1 MATSI
6 VDTLFGVSP
15 ERLQQQRAAAADAQA
30 LAFAKL
36 DPFEKANFAVGRGA
50 SGLAG
55 ALGGALGGQD
65 PELQRVTMRQQIAR
79 QINPNDPATIQQ
91 GIAALQQAGDTEGA
105 MLLNSEFL
113 KMQESAALVAQRN
126 AAASRETKQSVP
138 ADIQVARE
146 LSNLETTAAALEA
159 MEPSPERD
167 QALRT
172 INGQLTNLR
181 ALTAKPGEKGP
192 SFGAEAERLAA
203 AMFENK
209 TFAELTPAQKAEV
222 NAELEKQGLGKAK
235 AGAASFQL
243 PGTKALVD
251 IPGFRAKVQ
260 STIDPQSKTVFAA
273 DNALTNIN
281 DSIDTGNF
289 ASYRAAQVQFA
300 RAISGAGDLS
310 QKELTAAGADPS
322 LLGGTADTI
331 SRLFTS
337 TPTLD
342 TQKKMRSTLQAIK
355 KVSSDKARA
364 EIERQRKIA
373 LRNKEYDPEAVAE
386 ALDFP
391 EFSAAPAAGGGGTL
405 AEQAAALLKSRQ
417 SARPTAGGQ

>member
-1 MATSI
+1 MATI

-15 ERLQQQRAAAADAQA
+15 ERLEQQRAAAADARA

-36 DPFEKANFAVGRGA
+36 DPFQQANFAIGRGA

-79 QINPNDPATIQQ
+79 QINPRDPATIEQ
-91 GIAALQQAGDTEGA
+91 GIAAMQQAGDTEGA
-105 MLLNSEFL
+105 MLLQAEFQ
-113 KMQESAALVAQRN
+113 KMQESAALIAQRN
-126 AAASRETKQSVP
+126 AAANRESKQAVP
-138 ADIQVARE
+138 TDIQVARE
-146 LSNLETTAAALEA
+146 LSNLETTASALEA
-159 MEPSPERD
+159 MDPSPERD

-192 SFGAEAERLAA
+192 SFGAEAERVAA
-203 AMFENK
+203 EMFDNK
-209 TFAELTPAQKAEV
+209 TFAQLTPTQKAAV
-222 NAELEKQGLGKAK
+222 NARINQEARARTPSQT
-235 AGAASFQL
+235 FVM
-243 PGTKALVD
+243 PGDKALVD

-273 DNALTNIN
+273 DNALTNIE
-281 DSIDTGNF
+281 DSINTGNF
-289 ASYRAAQVQFA
+289 SSYRAAQVQFA

-342 TQKKMRSTLQAIK
+342 TQRKMRSTLQAIK
-355 KVSSDKARA
+355 KVSADKANA
-364 EIERQRKIA
+364 EIARQRKIA
-373 LRNKEYDPEAVAE
+373 LRNKDYDSEAVDV

-391 EFSAAPAAGGGGTL
+391 EFQTAPPAAGGGTL
-405 AEQAAALLKSRQ
+405 AEQAAAILKSRQ
-417 SARPTAGGQ
+417 TSRPTAGGQ

>member
-15 ERLQQQRAAAADAQA
+15 ERLEQQRAAAADARA

-36 DPFEKANFAVGRGA
+36 DPFEKANFAIGRGA
-50 SGLAG
+50 YGLAG

-91 GIAALQQAGDTEGA
+91 GIAAMQQAGDTEGA
-105 MLLNSEFL
+105 MLLQAEFQ
-113 KMQESAALVAQRN
+113 KMQESMALIAQRN
-126 AAASRETKQSVP
+126 AAANREAKQSVP
-138 ADIQVARE
+138 TDIQVARE

-181 ALTAKPGEKGP
+181 TLTAKPGEKGP
-192 SFGAEAERLAA
+192 SFGAEAERIAA
-203 AMFENK
+203 EMFDNK
-209 TFAELTPAQKAEV
+209 TFAQLTPTQKAAV
-222 NAELEKQGLGKAK
+222 NARIDAEGRARTPSQT
-235 AGAASFQL
+235 FVL
-243 PGTKALVD
+243 PGDKALVD
-251 IPGFRAKVQ
+251 IPAFRAKVQ
-260 STIDPQSKTVFAA
+260 TTIDPQSKTVFAA
-273 DNALTNIN
+273 DNALTNIE
-281 DSIDTGNF
+281 DSINTGNF

-355 KVSSDKARA
+355 KVSADKAKA
-364 EIERQRKIA
+364 EILRQRKIA
-373 LRNKEYDPEAVAE
+373 LRNKDYDPEAVDA

-391 EFSAAPAAGGGGTL
+391 EFQTAPPAAVATQYATNPTTKERIMSTDGGKTWNPV
-405 AEQAAALLKSRQ
+405 R
-417 SARPTAGGQ
+417 

>member
-1 MATSI
+1 MATI

-15 ERLQQQRAAAADAQA
+15 ERLDRERAAAADARA

-36 DPFEKANFAVGRGA
+36 DPFQQANFAIGRGA

-55 ALGGALGGQD
+55 AIGGALGGQD

-79 QINPNDPATIQQ
+79 QINPSDPATIQQ

-105 MLLNSEFL
+105 MLLNSEFQ
-113 KMQESAALVAQRN
+113 KIQESAALIAQRN
-126 AAASRETKQSVP
+126 AAASRESKQAVP
-138 ADIQVARE
+138 TDIQVARE
-146 LSNLETTAAALEA
+146 LSNLETTASALEA

-192 SFGAEAERLAA
+192 SFGAEAERVAA

-209 TFAELTPAQKAEV
+209 TFAELTPAQKAQV
-222 NAELEKQGLGKAK
+222 NSELEKQSLGKAK

-251 IPGFRAKVQ
+251 IPAFRAKVQ

-273 DNALTNIN
+273 DNALTNIE
-281 DSIDTGNF
+281 DSINTGNF

-310 QKELTAAGADPS
+310 QKELMAAGADPS
-322 LLGGTADTI
+322 LLGGTADAI

-355 KVSSDKARA
+355 KVSADKARK
-364 EIERQRKIA
+364 ELERQRRIA
-373 LRNKEYDPEAVAE
+373 LRTPGYDADAVDA

-391 EFSAAPAAGGGGTL
+391 EFQDAPGGGGTL

-417 SARPTAGGQ
+417 TARPTAGGQ

>member
-1 MATSI
+1 MATI

-15 ERLQQQRAAAADAQA
+15 ERLEQQRAAAADARA
-30 LAFAKL
+30 LAFAQL
-36 DPFEKANFAVGRGA
+36 DPFQQANFAIGRGA

-55 ALGGALGGQD
+55 AIGGALGGQD

-79 QINPNDPATIQQ
+79 QINPSDPATIQQ

-105 MLLNSEFL
+105 MLLQAEFQ
-113 KMQESAALVAQRN
+113 KMQESAALIAQRN
-126 AAASRETKQSVP
+126 AAASRESKQAVP
-138 ADIQVARE
+138 TDIQVARE
-146 LSNLETTAAALEA
+146 LSNLETTASALEA

-167 QALRT
+167 EALRT

-181 ALTAKPGEKGP
+181 SLTGGKGP
-192 SFGAEAERLAA
+192 SFGAEAERVAA
-203 AMFENK
+203 EMFDNK
-209 TFAELTPAQKAEV
+209 TFAQLTPTQKAAV
-222 NAELEKQGLGKAK
+222 NARVDREARARTPSQT
-235 AGAASFQL
+235 FVM
-243 PGTKALVD
+243 PGDKALVD

-273 DNALTNIN
+273 DNALTNIE
-281 DSIDTGNF
+281 DSINTGNF
-289 ASYRAAQVQFA
+289 SSYRAAQVQFA

-342 TQKKMRSTLQAIK
+342 TQRKMRSTLQAIK
-355 KVSSDKARA
+355 KVSADKANA
-364 EIERQRKIA
+364 EIARQRKIA
-373 LRNKEYDPEAVAE
+373 LRNKDYDPEAVDA

-391 EFSAAPAAGGGGTL
+391 EFQTVPPAAVTTQYATNPTTKERIMSTDGGKTWNPV
-405 AEQAAALLKSRQ
+405 R
-417 SARPTAGGQ
+417 

>member
-15 ERLQQQRAAAADAQA
+15 ERLERERAAAADAQA
-30 LAFAKL
+30 LEFAKL
-36 DPFEKANFAVGRGA
+36 DPFQRANFAIGRGA
-50 SGLAG
+50 NMLAG

-65 PELQRVTMRQQIAR
+65 PELQRVTMRQQVAR

-91 GIAALQQAGDTEGA
+91 GIVALQQAGDAEGA
-105 MLLNSEFL
+105 LLLNSEYL

-126 AAASRETKQSVP
+126 AAANREAKQSVP
-138 ADIQVARE
+138 TDIQVARE
-146 LSNLETTAAALEA
+146 LSNLETTAATLEA

-167 QALRT
+167 QALQT
-172 INGQLTNLR
+172 IKGQLANLR

-203 AMFENK
+203 AMFDNK
-209 TFAELTPAQKAEV
+209 TFAQLTPQQKALV

-235 AGAASFQL
+235 ASAASFQL
-243 PGTKALVD
+243 PGVKALVD
-251 IPGFRAKVQ
+251 IPAFRAKVQ
-260 STIDPQSKTVFAA
+260 DTIAPQSKTVFAA
-273 DNALTNIN
+273 DNALTNID
-281 DSIDTGNF
+281 DSIATGNF

-322 LLGGTADTI
+322 LLGGTADAI

-355 KVSSDKARA
+355 KVSAAKARS
-364 EIERQRKIA
+364 ELERQRRIA
-373 LRNKEYDPEAVAE
+373 LRTPGYDADAVDA

-391 EFSAAPAAGGGGTL
+391 EFQEAPSPGGGGTL
-405 AEQAAALLKSRQ
+405 AEQAAALLKERQ
-417 SARPTAGGQ
+417 NARPTAGGQ

>member
-1 MATSI
+1 
-6 VDTLFGVSP
+6 
-15 ERLQQQRAAAADAQA
+15 
-30 LAFAKL
+30 
-36 DPFEKANFAVGRGA
+36 
-50 SGLAG
+50 
-55 ALGGALGGQD
+55 LGGQD

-79 QINPNDPATIQQ
+79 QINPGDPATIQQ

-105 MLLNSEFL
+105 MLLNSEYQ
-113 KMQESAALVAQRN
+113 KIQESAAKVAKDQ
-126 AAASRETKQSVP
+126 AAASREAKQSVP
-138 ADIQVARE
+138 TDIQVARE
-146 LSNLETTAAALEA
+146 LSNLETTKAALEA

-192 SFGAEAERLAA
+192 SFGAEAERVAA
-203 AMFENK
+203 AMFDNK
-209 TFAELTPAQKAEV
+209 TYSELTPTQKAAV
-222 NAELEKQGLGKAK
+222 NAKLDE
-235 AGAASFQL
+235 AAIGRTPSQTFVL
-243 PGTKALVD
+243 PGEKALVD
-251 IPGFRAKVQ
+251 IPGFRSKVQ

-273 DNALTNIN
+273 DNALTNIE
-281 DSIDTGNF
+281 DSINTGNF

-322 LLGGTADTI
+322 LLGGTADAI

-355 KVSSDKARA
+355 KVSADKARK
-364 EIERQRKIA
+364 ELERQRRIA
-373 LRNKEYDPEAVAE
+373 LRTPGYDADAVDA

-391 EFSAAPAAGGGGTL
+391 EFQDAPGGGGTL

-417 SARPTAGGQ
+417 TARPTAGGQ

>member
-1 MATSI
+1 MATI

-15 ERLQQQRAAAADAQA
+15 ERLEQQRAAAADARA
-30 LAFAKL
+30 LAFAQL
-36 DPFEKANFAVGRGA
+36 DPFQQANFAIGRGA
-50 SGLAG
+50 YGLAG

-65 PELQRVTMRQQIAR
+65 PELQRVTRRQQVAGQIDYTNEDSIRQGMAR
-79 QINPNDPATIQQ
+79 LSDDPVGVQQLAQILRQQ
-91 GIAALQQAGDTEGA
+91 
-105 MLLNSEFL
+105 
-113 KMQESAALVAQRN
+113 QESGALVVQRR
-126 AAASRETKQSVP
+126 AAASREAKQSVP
-138 ADIQVARE
+138 TDIQVARE

-192 SFGAEAERLAA
+192 SFGAEAERVAA
-203 AMFENK
+203 EMFDNK
-209 TFAELTPAQKAEV
+209 TFAQLTPTQKAAV
-222 NAELEKQGLGKAK
+222 NARVDREARARTPSQT
-235 AGAASFQL
+235 FVM
-243 PGTKALVD
+243 PGDKALVD

-273 DNALTNIN
+273 DNALTNIE
-281 DSIDTGNF
+281 DSINTGNF

-322 LLGGTADTI
+322 LLGGTADAI

-355 KVSSDKARA
+355 KVSADKARK
-364 EIERQRKIA
+364 ELERQRRIA
-373 LRNKEYDPEAVAE
+373 LRTPGYDADAVDA

-391 EFSAAPAAGGGGTL
+391 EFQDAPGGGGTL

-417 SARPTAGGQ
+417 TARPTAGGQ